1 MFPAYRFI
9 SITCLAVYGKKKRND
24 ENIDM
29 KALSPNECIILTLI
43 MIWLFEKRD
52 TIILGYWS
60 MRSLISLKVRAQFW
74 VYRLCRRILAMS
86 PFCDWNRSIKD
97 YDVIK
102 CYRKFPISQIA
113 VLNDRRSQ
121 IARSQDRK
129 VFALSL
135 CATYATLQR
144 ATSHIGCRRFL
155 RFSLFECF

>member
-9 SITCLAVYGKKKRND
+9 SVTCLVVYAKNKRND
-24 ENIDM
+24 KKIDM
-29 KALSPNECIILTLI
+29 KALSSNECVILTLI

-97 YDVIK
+97 CDVIK
-102 CYRKFPISQIA
+102 CYHKLPTSQIA
-113 VLNDRRSQ
+113 ALYDR
-121 IARSQDRK
+121 RSQDRK

-135 CATYATLQR
+135 CVAYATLRR
-144 ATSHIGCRRFL
+144 ATMHIGRRWFL
-155 RFSLFECF
+155 RFSLFEHF